1 MRLDLVIRGGTVVT
15 ASEEFVADVG
25 VADGRIVAVARD
37 LPKGAEEVGAA
48 GLLVMPGG
56 VDAHCHV
63 DEPEYLGARLA
74 DDFASATRAA
84 ACGGT
89 TTIMPFANQL
99 PGLSLRQAVEDYHG
113 RAKGKALIDYAFHLI
128 LSNVSA
134 PLIGQELPALIAD
147 GYRSFK
153 VFMTYPGYMLDDRQI
168 LEVMDAARRRGATTM
183 VHAENG
189 HCVHWLAQRL
199 EAGGQTGLD
208 AFAKSAPP
216 AVEREATHRAIALA
230 EITGAKVMIVHVS
243 SAEALEQIRWSQ
255 ERGIPVL
262 AETCPQYL
270 LGLDHHLHEPGW
282 EAAKHVCSP
291 PPRGPEDAEQLWRGL
306 QQGAFQ
312 LVSSDHCPYRFAG
325 KDGKRSQG
333 GAHPHFRNVPP
344 GLPGLETRLPLL
356 YHEGVTQG
364 RITRQQFVAL
374 TATNPARIYGLY
386 PRKGSLMP
394 GADADIALWKH
405 GERRS
410 IHHADLH
417 DECDHTPYE
426 GRDVS
431 AWPIVTFSRG
441 EKVWDRGWVSTA
453 AGRGRHIDNRSPS

>member
-1 MRLDLVIRGGTVVT
+1 MRLDLVIRNGTVVT
-15 ASEEFVADVG
+15 ASDEFEADVG
-25 VADGRIVAVARD
+25 VAEGRIVAVARD
-37 LPKGAEEVGAA
+37 LPKGDEEIDAT

-63 DEPEYLGARLA
+63 EEPEYMGARLA
-74 DDFASATRAA
+74 DDFVAATRGA

-99 PGLSLRQAVEDYHG
+99 PGKSLREVVEDYHG
-113 RAKGKALIDYAFHLI
+113 RAQGKALIDYAFHLI
-128 LSNVSA
+128 LSQVSA

-153 VFMTYPGYMLDDRQI
+153 VFMTYPGYMLEDAQI
-168 LEVMDAARRRGATTM
+168 LEVMDAARRGGALTM

-189 HCVHWLAQRL
+189 HCVHWLGQRL
-199 EAGGQTGLD
+199 EARGETGLG
-208 AFAKSAPP
+208 AFAESAPP

-243 SAEALEQIRWSQ
+243 SGQALEQIRWGQ
-255 ERGIPVL
+255 DRGIPVL

-270 LGLDHHLHEPGW
+270 LGLGPHLHEPGW

-291 PPRGPEDAEQLWRGL
+291 PPRGSDDAAELWRGL

-325 KDGKRSQG
+325 TDGKRSQG
-333 GAHPHFRNVPP
+333 GERPHFRKVPP

-356 YHEGVTQG
+356 YHEGVAQG
-364 RITRQQFVAL
+364 RLTRQQFVAV
-374 TATNPARIYGLY
+374 TATNPARVYGLY

-394 GADADIALWKH
+394 GADADIALWSQ
-405 GERRS
+405 GERR
-410 IHHADLH
+410 ILRHADLH
-417 DECDHTPYE
+417 DDCDYTPYE
-426 GRDVS
+426 GRELS
-431 AWPIVTFSRG
+431 AWPVVTFSRG
-441 EKVWDRGWVSTA
+441 EKVWDRGWVSNA
-453 AGRGRHIDNRSPS
+453 AGRGRHVGNRSPS